1 MKPTEGINSSTLKIM
16 NQVEI
21 QGLKTPVVLENH
33 GPVISEVCISRF
45 ENRIS
50 HRLPSDYR
58 EFLLKYNG
66 GDPVVGIVKGRD
78 DREDI
83 PYQHGESIRSFLMLA
98 PLEGEVPEF
107 QELKAPTE
115 LDWSLPAN
123 ILPIADDAFGNS
135 FAIDLESTD
144 GLVRFID
151 HESLDDDI
159 TQHRVLADS
168 FLDLLLRVV
177 SVEENEARERAEK
190 LLDRRRIEVGE
201 FPSRLVARIRIVA
214 KQHSEVAAWC
224 RSLSLKLFDAK
235 GHFSVHDDSLSRLL
249 LDLMF
254 WINEIARNT
263 EKPTPRTELATI
275 IYDWWSEDEVS
286 FGLKGYAPGFIDEW
300 WKDRLSSGALVGD
313 YTAARFSSEASADF
327 LKKLQAEISR

>member
-1 MKPTEGINSSTLKIM
+1 M

-21 QGLKTPVVLENH
+21 QNRKTPVVLGSR
-33 GPVISEVCISRF
+33 GPVVSETCVARF
-45 ENRIS
+45 EVRLGY
-50 HRLPSDYR
+50 RLPSDYR

-83 PYQHGESIRSFLMLA
+83 PYQHGESVRSFLMLA
-98 PLEGEVPEF
+98 PDEGDVPEF

-115 LDWSLPAN
+115 LDWLLPAN
-123 ILPIADDAFGNS
+123 LLPIADDAFGNS

-151 HESLDDDI
+151 HESLDNDI
-159 TQHRVLADS
+159 AQHRVLADS

-190 LLDRRRIEVGE
+190 LRDRRRIEAGE
-201 FPSRLVARIRIVA
+201 FPSRLAAQIRIVT
-214 KQHSEVAAWC
+214 KQHPEVAAWC

-263 EKPTPRTELATI
+263 EKPTPRTELAKI
-275 IYDWWSEDEVS
+275 IYDWWSEDEDA
-286 FGLKGYAPGFIDEW
+286 FGLKGYAPGFVDEW

-313 YTAARFSSEASADF
+313 YSAARFSSDASADF
-327 LKKLQAEISR
+327 LKALQAEISK